1 MVKGTRVKVHA
12 PVMNIPDNTGKD
24 TPVMMDMYMWSD
36 MMNYIT
42 DKKLKIITDYLFL
55 GCGTIDTSILLMKF
69 LKLKKIV
76 CRLWCY
82 SYTMPRTWCR
92 TVL

>member
-42 DKKLKIITDYLFL
+42 DKKLKMINCKMEESNVILEFVDPFEATKFAL
-55 GCGTIDTSILLMKF
+55 GYAEIYHGRDKP
-69 LKLKKIV
+69 KIF
-76 CRLWCY
+76 
-82 SYTMPRTWCR
+82 
-92 TVL
+92 